1 MPLKTLGQFALPV
14 SNVDLSEAFYG
25 EALGLPKLFRY
36 GDLAF
41 FDCSGVRLMLEGS
54 QSAIQSSE
62 GVCHYFMVD
71 DIEAMVSQL
80 ESRGVTFE
88 GAPHRV
94 GSHEFDER
102 QRVVEWLRRLP
113 GCATAIR
120 LGRRRWVRA
129 SLDLAVLRF
138 RPGAVGLGALLGL
151 TPVLALAGKP

>member
-88 GAPHRV
+88 GAPHLIARMPD
-94 GSHEFDER
+94 HELWMTFFKDPD
-102 QRVVEWLRRLP
+102 QHM
-113 GCATAIR
+113 
-120 LGRRRWVRA
+120 
-129 SLDLAVLRF
+129 
-138 RPGAVGLGALLGL
+138 
-151 TPVLALAGKP
+151 LALMEERRE